1 MNIMSQQ
8 DMILLR
14 DYDHIISQPV
24 DYKSNMSI
32 TSKQNFVNLMIQH
45 KTKGIYSVDNVRS
58 LKEHVLSKEPSA
70 IFIRLLG

>member
-1 MNIMSQQ
+1 
-8 DMILLR
+8 MILLR
-14 DYDHIISQPV
+14 DYDHTISQPV

-45 KTKGIYSVDNVRS
+45 KTKEIYSVNNVRS
-58 LKEHVLSKEPSA
+58 SKERVLSKEPSA